1 MSDPTDSERTVTDED
16 IRVIVA
22 AVSAAQSAPS
32 RFSRELRDDNHQWV
46 LNRRDS
52 LYQTRTRRQQIWD
65 KTVGVILAA
74 GVLGF
79 LGFLGHAAIAWLG
92 RVVNGG
98 P

>member
-1 MSDPTDSERTVTDED
+1 MSDLPDSERTVTDED

-46 LNRRDS
+46 LDRRNS
-52 LYQTRTRRQQIWD
+52 LYQTRTRRQQVLD

-74 GVLGF
+74 GILGF

-92 RVVNGG
+92 RVINGG

>member
-1 MSDPTDSERTVTDED
+1 MSNTPNHERTVTDED

-46 LNRRDS
+46 LDRRDAM
-52 LYQTRTRRQQIWD
+52 YQTRTRRQQVLD

-79 LGFLGHAAIAWLG
+79 LGFIGHSFLVWLG